1 MLFAYAFVIG
11 VVSLAMSLI
20 AAAITVRKPEGNKDM
35 KKVAEA
41 IREGS
46 RAYLHRQGKV
56 IAAFAIVLAILFLV
70 LKDGWLID
78 VAFLTGAFTSYLT
91 AYLGMSVAVRANSRT
106 ANMAERGVE
115 KAFYTAIIGGAVT
128 GFAAVG
134 LGLIGLVLLLNYFTL
149 TPNTIP
155 LIIGFGFGASLVSL
169 FARVGGG
176 IYTKSADVG
185 ADLVGKTELNLPE
198 DDPRNPATIADNVG
212 DNVGDCAG
220 MSADVYE
227 SYVVTLVAALLIAAP
242 FVVTAPKLV
251 EYPILLASM
260 GIIASLLSLAFIK
273 PRSSKVERVLYSGIG
288 SAVLI
293 AAILDFAITY
303 LLRIGMYYFLAV
315 LSGLL
320 LVIVLF
326 AITDYYTG
334 RRAKYV
340 IKVASAAQ
348 GGGGT
353 DVIMGL
359 AAGLHSTF
367 WPVLAVV
374 VAILVSFASAQVY
387 GAGVYGIGIAAV
399 SMLSLTATVLTID
412 SFGPIT
418 DNAGGIAEMS
428 HAKEHVRNVT
438 DRLDAMGNT
447 TKATTKGFAIGG
459 AALSA
464 TALFVAFA
472 QAAHIPTIDAL
483 NPIVTAGIFIGA
495 LLPFIFSSFLMEAVG
510 KGADALVDEVRRQFK
525 TIKGLMQG
533 KAKPDYAKV
542 VDMTTVNA
550 LKNLVLPELF
560 AVLTPILVGL
570 LLGKEALAGLL
581 VGMIPASFV
590 LALFMANS
598 GATMDNAKKYVEAGN
613 FGGKGSDTHK
623 AAVVGDTV
631 GDPLKDTAGPALN
644 SMIKVISTISILLAG
659 IFVYALI

>member
-1 MLFAYAFVIG
+1 
-11 VVSLAMSLI
+11 
-20 AAAITVRKPEGNKDM
+20 
-35 KKVAEA
+35 
-41 IREGS
+41 
-46 RAYLHRQGKV
+46 
-56 IAAFAIVLAILFLV
+56 
-70 LKDGWLID
+70 
-78 VAFLTGAFTSYLT
+78 
-91 AYLGMSVAVRANSRT
+91 
-106 ANMAERGVE
+106 
-115 KAFYTAIIGGAVT
+115 
-128 GFAAVG
+128 
-134 LGLIGLVLLLNYFTL
+134 
-149 TPNTIP
+149 
-155 LIIGFGFGASLVSL
+155 
-169 FARVGGG
+169 
-176 IYTKSADVG
+176 
-185 ADLVGKTELNLPE
+185 
-198 DDPRNPATIADNVG
+198 
-212 DNVGDCAG
+212 

-227 SYVVTLVAALLIAAP
+227 SYVVTLVAALLSAAP
-242 FVVTAPKLV
+242 FAITAPKLV

-293 AAILDFAITY
+293 AAILDFEITY
-303 LLRIGMYYFLAV
+303 LLGIGMYYFLAV

-320 LVIVLF
+320 LVILLF

-428 HAKEHVRNVT
+428 RAKEHVRNVT

-472 QAAHIPTIDAL
+472 EAVHLNVIDAL
-483 NPIVTAGIFIGA
+483 NPVVTIGIFIGA
-495 LLPFIFSSFLMEAVG
+495 CLLYTSPSPR
-510 KGADALVDEVRRQFK
+510 D
-525 TIKGLMQG
+525 
-533 KAKPDYAKV
+533 
-542 VDMTTVNA
+542 
-550 LKNLVLPELF
+550 
-560 AVLTPILVGL
+560 
-570 LLGKEALAGLL
+570 
-581 VGMIPASFV
+581 
-590 LALFMANS
+590 
-598 GATMDNAKKYVEAGN
+598 
-613 FGGKGSDTHK
+613 
-623 AAVVGDTV
+623 
-631 GDPLKDTAGPALN
+631 
-644 SMIKVISTISILLAG
+644 
-659 IFVYALI
+659 